1 MSVVNVKPKLNAHVE
16 NDFDYKKYS
25 KGMFV

>member
-1 MSVVNVKPKLNAHVE
+1 MSAVYFKTKLNAHVE
-16 NDFDYKKYS
+16 NDFDYTKYS